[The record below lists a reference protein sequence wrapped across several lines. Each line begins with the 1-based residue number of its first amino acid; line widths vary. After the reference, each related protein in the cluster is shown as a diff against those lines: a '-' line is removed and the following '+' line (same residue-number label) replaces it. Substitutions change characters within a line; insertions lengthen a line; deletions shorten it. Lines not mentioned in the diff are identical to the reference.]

1 MHLWFMAFG
10 LKSLDLGVLALEGL
24 GLEDLGLEGLARLGH

>member
-1 MHLWFMAFG
+1 MRFMAFS
-10 LKSLDLGVLALEGL
+10 LKGLDLGVLGLEGL